1 MNNCESIRE
10 SIGGW
15 LDGELS
21 PAQSQSVR
29 AHVASCSDCE
39 EARRQLEK
47 IQLTLG
53 SILTAE
59 ASRVEFAPVWRE
71 VERRIN
77 EKRLWHQDW
86 IEWFQSVATAPRV
99 AWAVPAVIGL
109 LLAVF
114 SLDSYLPGWRPG
126 SARNNFAS
134 VESID
139 AYGRNVALLRENETK
154 TTVIWLYQDQEG
166 ENETAEDTSKSGPAF

>member
-1 MNNCESIRE
+1 MRDCENIRE

-21 PAQSQSVR
+21 AAESESVR
-29 AHVASCSDCE
+29 AHLASCTDCG
-39 EARRQLEK
+39 EAQRRLEK
-47 IQLTLG
+47 MHLALKAALT
-53 SILTAE
+53 SETPQIDFM
-59 ASRVEFAPVWRE
+59 SFWRG

-77 EKRLWHQDW
+77 EKRAWYEDLLDW
-86 IEWFQSVATAPRV
+86 SRGLFTAPRV

-109 LLAVF
+109 LLVLL
-114 SLDSYLPGWRPG
+114 STDVWRLGG
-126 SARNNFAS
+126 SRNSFAS

-139 AYGRNVALLRENETK
+139 AYGRSVALLRQPETR

-166 ENETAEDTSKSGPAF
+166 ENETAEDPAKSAPTF